1 MNGAQIPAVLATVLA
16 VNALGF
22 ALMGADK
29 RKAKGGRPRI
39 RERSLLCVAFF
50 GGAPGVFAGMRVFRH
65 KTRRPA
71 FSIGV
76 LLTLLY
82 QLAAAA
88 YLLWRFM

>member
-65 KTRRPA
+65 KTRQPA

-76 LLTLLY
+76 LLMLLC
-82 QLAAAA
+82 QLASAV
-88 YLLWRFM
+88 YLLLRFI